1 MSVEALLQGGSVG
14 LFLGTQA
21 LGLSVWLTLAVV
33 NNGQA
38 FRSSVGAVGVT
49 MAMAPL
55 HQNPTI
61 DTPLL
66 RRAVRSPRLHRLAL
80 LVVLA
85 LQVVAAVVAWA
96 GSYQLI
102 LGEGLSAARPWL
114 NLALSGFSSFV
125 FAMLLGGLWF
135 GYWIRQEGLQLTHL
149 VLSVWALLAFALFNL
164 QWA

>member
-1 MSVEALLQGGSVG
+1 MSVEAFLPGGSAG

-38 FRSSVGAVGVT
+38 FRSSVGAVGAT

-55 HQNPTI
+55 HQSPAI

-66 RRAVRSPRLHRLAL
+66 RRAVRSPRLHQFAL
-80 LVVLA
+80 LVVLV
-85 LQVVAAVVAWA
+85 LQIVAAVAAWV
-96 GSYQLI
+96 GSYQLV
-102 LGEGLSAARPWL
+102 LGDGLAVARPWL
-114 NLALSGFSSFV
+114 NLALSGFSAFV

-149 VLSVWALLAFALFNL
+149 VLSAWALLAFALFNL